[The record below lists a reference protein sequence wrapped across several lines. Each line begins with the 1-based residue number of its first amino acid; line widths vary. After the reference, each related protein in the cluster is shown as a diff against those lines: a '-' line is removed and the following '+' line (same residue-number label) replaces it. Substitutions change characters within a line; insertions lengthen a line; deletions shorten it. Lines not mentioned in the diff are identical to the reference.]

1 MNVLLT
7 SAGRR
12 TSLLQFFQ
20 SAASERNGAVWAGDA
35 DPLAPTLQSAS
46 HSIVLPPIQ
55 DPTYVPTLLTHVET
69 FDLDVVVPLIDP
81 DVQALSSARDRFRT
95 AGCQL
100 LLSTP
105 SLLEVAHDKWKTVQ
119 HFSEQGIRTPASWR
133 PAHSAPENWP
143 DPVFIKPRWGS
154 ASKNAQRVGRDHAA
168 SVAASIDAPILQEI
182 IEAPEI
188 TVDALFDLDG
198 TLIHYVPRLRIRTMA
213 GESIQ
218 GRTLSDPALHSW
230 LRRLLPRLGT
240 LGARGP
246 ITVQAFHTPPE
257 PTLLEI
263 NPRFGGGF
271 PLTHAAGGR
280 YPKWILQMC
289 NGTSVSPR
297 LGDYKTGLCM
307 TRAYTEWFADASSL
321 PEST

>member
-20 SAASERNGAVWAGDA
+20 SAASEQDGAVWAGDA
-35 DPLAPTLQSAS
+35 DPLAPTLQIAS
-46 HSIVLPPIQ
+46 HSIALPPIQ
-55 DPTYVPTLLTHVET
+55 DRMYVPTLLDRVET
-69 FDLDVVVPLIDP
+69 LDLDIVIPLIDP
-81 DVQALSSARDRFRT
+81 DVQALSSVRHQFLT
-95 AGCQL
+95 AGCQP

-105 SLLEVAHDKWKTVQ
+105 SFLELVHDKWKTVK
-119 HFSEQGIRTPASWR
+119 HFSENGIRTPSSWR
-133 PAHSAPENWP
+133 PAHSSPEDWP
-143 DPVFIKPRWGS
+143 DPAFIKPRRGS
-154 ASKNAQRVGRDHAA
+154 ASKNAQRVGREHAS
-168 SVAASIDAPILQEI
+168 SVAASINAPLLQEV

-188 TVDALFDLDG
+188 TIDALFDLDG

-218 GRTLSDPALHSW
+218 GRTLSDPDLHSW
-230 LRRLLPRLGT
+230 LRHLLPHLGT
-240 LGARGP
+240 IGARGP
-246 ITVQAFHTPPE
+246 ITVQAFRTDPD

-307 TRAYTEWFADASSL
+307 TRAYTEWFADVSSL